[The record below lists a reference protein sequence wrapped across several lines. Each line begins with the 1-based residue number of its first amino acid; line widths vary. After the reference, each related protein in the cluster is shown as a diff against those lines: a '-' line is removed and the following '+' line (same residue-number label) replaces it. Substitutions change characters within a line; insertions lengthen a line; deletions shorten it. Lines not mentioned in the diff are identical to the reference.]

1 MPWVNSLARAGAPPA
16 FTALCSRDPQ
26 LLAQVLLLLAAPR
39 GLGTFEA
46 QSCEIFNIR
55 GLSQHHWHCHATAL
69 VLVQHHATALTFDSH
84 VTFRLASES
93 GDFGDS
99 E

>member
-1 MPWVNSLARAGAPPA
+1 MGEFSCTCRSPPSVYR
-16 FTALCSRDPQ
+16 F
-26 LLAQVLLLLAAPR
+26 VLTRPSASGTSALLLAAPS

-93 GDFGDS
+93 GDLGDS